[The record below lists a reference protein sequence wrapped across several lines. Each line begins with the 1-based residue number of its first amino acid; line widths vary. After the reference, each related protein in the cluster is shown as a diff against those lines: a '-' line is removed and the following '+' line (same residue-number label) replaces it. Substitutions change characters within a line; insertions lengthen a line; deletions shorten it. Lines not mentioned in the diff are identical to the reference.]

1 MDFISKT
8 NSIIGNRLRGNGL
21 RARSSRGVILLA
33 TGTVVERALRLIRNM
48 ILARLLAPDE
58 FGLLAVVIAA
68 AAMLEAFAEVGVKQ
82 SVVHNKKG
90 DEAEYLNVAW
100 WFQAMRGIGLFV
112 IAYLASPWI
121 SRFYNN
127 VELLPLM
134 RVAFAAIL
142 FNSFISPRVHVL
154 EKKIHFGKWVFLSQG
169 SGLLGTLVTL
179 GIAFFLVRNV
189 WALVIGFVTEA
200 MFRCLL
206 SFVLCPF
213 LPRMS
218 IHKDS
223 LRDIFKYACRMLGV
237 PILAAMAF
245 QVDVLVLGK
254 VVSAK
259 QVGMYWLGLQ
269 LALQISMLFT
279 KVIYPVL
286 LPVFAEKQDD
296 KQFLCK
302 AIMKVATYTGV
313 LGIPITTFLV
323 VCASSILS
331 TVYGSAYAAVAIP
344 FGLLCVYALIRM
356 QGSPLVQTYFA
367 IGKPHL
373 HRRFVVLRL
382 TILACLIYP
391 GIVLFGLVGAA
402 AVVLL
407 ANLVGLCMQVIWMK
421 KPIGLQFREYTSC
434 WIPGLRLAV
443 IVLAPVALLKAFGNQ
458 TPVLNIVVGG
468 LACSAACV
476 IGLLLLLRRGET
488 HIVSL
493 ERPEIG

>member
-1 MDFISKT
+1 MNFAERT
-8 NSIIGNRLRGNGL
+8 IGNVVAKVRGSNL
-21 RARSSRGVILLA
+21 KARVARGSLILA
-33 TGTVVERALRLIRNM
+33 TGTFAERGMRLVRNM

-68 AAMLEAFAEVGVKQ
+68 AAMLEAFAEFGVKQ

-90 DEAEYLNVAW
+90 DEEEYLNVAW

-179 GIAFFLVRNV
+179 GITFFLVRNV

-213 LPRMS
+213 LPRLS

-223 LRDIFKYACRMLGV
+223 LRDIFKYARRMLGV

-254 VVSAK
+254 VVSAE

-269 LALQISMLFT
+269 LALQINMLYF
-279 KVIYPVL
+279 KVVYPVL

-296 KQFLCK
+296 KQFLSN
-302 AIMKVATYTGV
+302 AIMKVTTYTGV

-344 FGLLCVYALIRM
+344 FGLLCVYAFIRI
-356 QGSPLVQTYFA
+356 QGSALVQTYFA

-373 HRRFVVLRL
+373 HRRFVILRL

-391 GIVLFGLVGAA
+391 GIVQFGLVGAA

-407 ANLVGLCMQVIWMK
+407 ANFTGLCMQVIWMK
-421 KPIGLQFREYTSC
+421 KPIGLRFGEYASC
-434 WIPGLRLAV
+434 WVPGLRLAV
-443 IVLAPVALLKAFGNQ
+443 IVLVPIVLLRFFKDETLF
-458 TPVLNIVVGG
+458 LNIVVGG
-468 LACSAACV
+468 LACLVAC
-476 IGLLLLLRRGET
+476 ITGLVLLARRRKT
-488 HIVSL
+488 HGFPL
-493 ERPEIG
+493 